1 MEEERNTD
9 LIKFHDGLV
18 LNKKYR
24 KKGGDGEWDIEK
36 GTVIDVPPLRRI
48 PTDPIRKREELG
60 RNFTKSMP
68 AAEAEAFF
76 SGPTP
81 EGTQKMER
89 SMMGM
94 EDKEDPD
101 IAVYTDYRD
110 MPLFSEGGRRRKS
123 RKSRRV
129 RRKTR
134 RVRRKTKRHYKK

>member
-1 MEEERNTD
+1 MPKRHFSKTR
-9 LIKFHDGLV
+9 
-18 LNKKYR
+18 KYR
-24 KKGGDGEWDIEK
+24 KYRRKGGDGGEGQDYDIEQ
-36 GTVIDVPPLRRI
+36 GPVIPVVPLRRI
-48 PTDPIRKREELG
+48 PTDPIRKQEELG

-68 AAEAEAFF
+68 PGEAEAFF

-101 IAVYTDYRD
+101 IALYTDYSD
-110 MPLFSEGGRRRKS
+110 MPLFTKGGRRKS

>member
-1 MEEERNTD
+1 MPKGYFSKTR
-9 LIKFHDGLV
+9 KHRKH
-18 LNKKYR
+18 KKR
-24 KKGGDGEWDIEK
+24 GGGEDYDIEQ
-36 GTVIDVPPLRRI
+36 GPVIHVVPLRRI

-68 AAEAEAFF
+68 PGEAEAFF

-101 IAVYTDYRD
+101 IAAYTDYSD
-110 MPLFSEGGRRRKS
+110 MPLFTKGGRRKS

-134 RVRRKTKRHYKK
+134 RVRRKTKRYHRK

>member
-1 MEEERNTD
+1 MPKRYFSKT
-9 LIKFHDGLV
+9 
-18 LNKKYR
+18 KKHR
-24 KKGGDGEWDIEK
+24 KHRKRGGGDDYDIEQ
-36 GTVIDVPPLRRI
+36 GPVIPVVPLRRI

-81 EGTQKMER
+81 EGTQRMER

-101 IAVYTDYRD
+101 IAAYTDYSD

-123 RKSRRV
+123 RKTRGA

-134 RVRRKTKRHYKK
+134 RVRRKTKRYHRK

>member
-1 MEEERNTD
+1 MPKRYFSKT
-9 LIKFHDGLV
+9 
-18 LNKKYR
+18 R
-24 KKGGDGEWDIEK
+24 KHRKRGGGEDYDIEQ
-36 GTVIDVPPLRRI
+36 GPVIPVVPLRRI

-81 EGTQKMER
+81 EGRQKMER
-89 SMMGM
+89 SRMGM

-101 IAVYTDYRD
+101 IAAYNFSD
-110 MPLFSEGGRRRKS
+110 MKLFSDGGRRRKT
-123 RKSRRV
+123 RGA

-134 RVRRKTKRHYKK
+134 RARRKTKRYHRK

>member
-1 MEEERNTD
+1 MPKRHFSKTR
-9 LIKFHDGLV
+9 
-18 LNKKYR
+18 KYR
-24 KKGGDGEWDIEK
+24 KKFGGEGEYDIEQ
-36 GTVIDVPPLRRI
+36 GPVIPVVPLRRI

-101 IAVYTDYRD
+101 IAAYTDYSD
-110 MPLFSEGGRRRKS
+110 MPLFSKGGRRRKTRGAR
-123 RKSRRV
+123 RKSR
-129 RRKTR
+129 KTKKN
-134 RVRRKTKRHYKK
+134 RRKTKRRVRR